1 MNQSAQ
7 NQMRTIVEIAE
18 SFGWQALGETRRET
32 VRIWNGGR
40 GSLSTFGGR
49 RRYYIPDT
57 DWRMTIGPRTTC
69 VYRLGNETTSGDM
82 RNYRTIDVAEIG
94 DALKLVKERLEE
106 EDAETG

>member
-7 NQMRTIVEIAE
+7 DQMRTIVEIAE

-49 RRYYIPDT
+49 RRYHIPGT
-57 DWRMTIGPRTTC
+57 GWRMTIGPRTTC
-69 VYRLGNETTSGDM
+69 VYRFGNETTPGEM
-82 RNYRTIDVAEIG
+82 QNYRTTDVAEIE
-94 DALKLVKERLEE
+94 DALKAAKERLEE
-106 EDAETG
+106 QHDD